1 MPANNPCP
9 ALPQVV
15 HEAVR
20 REIAQMNTAICQ
32 ATQNSPI
39 KVSLTWRSN
48 PRFAQQLSERVL
60 DCIAGDPSTAAPA
73 AAGFTADAADIDR
86 SIAHLEKYVGE
97 TIERLERVLAAF
109 KATAAEI

>member
-1 MPANNPCP
+1 MPDNNPLP

-20 REIAQMNTAICQ
+20 REIARMNTAICQ

-39 KVSLTWRSN
+39 KVSLTWRAN

-60 DCIAGDPSTAAPA
+60 DCIDGDTAPA
-73 AAGFTADAADIDR
+73 ALSFTADSADVDK
-86 SIAHLEKYVGE
+86 SLANLEKHVTQ
-97 TIERLERVLAAF
+97 TIERLERALAAF
-109 KATAAEI
+109 KAAAAEI